1 MASVNSKNAEV
12 LLGFVAGMS
21 LGYGIALL
29 FAPEAGSGTRERLRS
44 GTLNTF
50 DTLLARV
57 ENLLERAY
65 NNSLVEE
72 AAGAEQ

>member
-1 MASVNSKNAEV
+1 MLNVNQKNAEV

-29 FAPEAGSGTRERLRS
+29 LAPEAGTNTRERLRS
-44 GTLNTF
+44 GALNQF
-50 DTLLARV
+50 DSLLARV

-72 AAGAEQ
+72 ATK